1 MARRLLILLAF
12 ALAAGGASALP
23 AGAQSTLPPATPDP
37 SIADGSAQRA
47 LVTARARWSRLKIRS
62 YDYEVK
68 TTCFCRYTGF
78 RSVKVRNGLAS
89 KRSKAATPE
98 LASVGRLFRV
108 IQRAIDAK
116 AHKLAVRYGARGVP
130 VEVFMDSIQ
139 YVADDEWGFDVRRFR
154 RR

>member
-23 AGAQSTLPPATPDP
+23 AAAQSDRPPATPDP

-47 LVTARARWSRLKIRS
+47 LVTARARWNRLKIRS

-68 TTCFCRYTGF
+68 TTCFCRYTGWVD
-78 RSVKVRNGLAS
+78 VKVRNRLAS
-89 KRSKAATPE
+89 KRSKAAAGE
-98 LASVGRLFRV
+98 LASVSRLFRV

-116 AHKLAVRYGARGVP
+116 AHKLSVRYGARGVP